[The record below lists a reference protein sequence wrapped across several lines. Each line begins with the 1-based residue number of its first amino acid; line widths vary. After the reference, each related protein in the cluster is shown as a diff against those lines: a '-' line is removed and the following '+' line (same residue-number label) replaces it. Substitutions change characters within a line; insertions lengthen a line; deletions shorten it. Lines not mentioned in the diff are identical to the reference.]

1 VDEDNELA
9 ESALTTLEAIIRK
22 CANEV
27 TPYVPEL
34 ISNAFRLTEY
44 DPNYTYFDDE
54 DEKMDDEDDGGWGDD
69 DDEGWGAGDDDQDDD
84 ADDDTSW
91 KVRRSAVG
99 IIDVIVRTRPDILK
113 GIIVQYSD
121 AMIDRVKERNTEV
134 KVELLK
140 VLQAMILA
148 SMELQEATI
157 EHDLMS
163 ATSMQR

>member
-1 VDEDNELA
+1 
-9 ESALTTLEAIIRK
+9 
-22 CANEV
+22 
-27 TPYVPEL
+27 
-34 ISNAFRLTEY
+34 
-44 DPNYTYFDDE
+44 
-54 DEKMDDEDDGGWGDD
+54 MDDEDDGGWGDD